1 MSGIFTARHYEVLP
15 PELAHFIC
23 RSSLTTCS
31 DIISLLIVI
40 SNTSVCEDNSIII
53 NKLILFNTCM
63 RGMITKE
70 RNATY
75 NMGGQAKKKKKSRS
89 SQKGR
94 LSIQKENLTKQ

>member
-75 NMGGQAKKKKKSRS
+75 NMGGQAKKKKKADLRKRADC
-89 SQKGR
+89 QFKKK
-94 LSIQKENLTKQ
+94 I